1 MNKQLKEERGL
12 TLIEVLAA
20 TVVGT
25 IVILLIGNTLLFG
38 LKQYKNQSEK
48 AQDLTSVT
56 IVAKAVT
63 KDIRKAMSVEIED
76 GDLILEIE
84 DENENE
90 KVIYKFDTEN
100 RIILKNEQDFYTGI
114 ELFKISMSNNKLN
127 LIIKSKD
134 KNGIPEEINT
144 ELYLRK

>member
-114 ELFKISMSNNKLN
+114 ELFKISMSNNKLT
-127 LIIKSKD
+127 LIIKGKD
-134 KNGIPEEINT
+134 KNGTPEEINT

>member
-1 MNKQLKEERGL
+1 MIKQLKEERGL

-20 TVVGT
+20 TVIGS
-25 IVILLIGNTLLFG
+25 IVILLIGNALIFG

-63 KDIRKAMSVEIED
+63 KDIRKATSVEVKD

-84 DENENE
+84 DGIPDIYIFDEESKIIFKNE
-90 KVIYKFDTEN
+90 KELF
-100 RIILKNEQDFYTGI
+100 TGI
-114 ELFKISMSNNKLN
+114 ELFKISMSNNKLT
-127 LIIKSKD
+127 LIIKGKD
-134 KNGIPEEINT
+134 KNGTPEEINT
-144 ELYLRK
+144 ELSLRK

>member
-1 MNKQLKEERGL
+1 MIKQLKEERGL

-20 TVVGT
+20 TVIGS
-25 IVILLIGNTLLFG
+25 IVILLIGNALIFG

-63 KDIRKAMSVEIED
+63 KDIRKATSVEVKD

-84 DENENE
+84 DGIPDIYIFDEESKIIFKNE
-90 KVIYKFDTEN
+90 KELF
-100 RIILKNEQDFYTGI
+100 TGI
-114 ELFKISMSNNKLN
+114 ELFKISMSNNKLT
-127 LIIKSKD
+127 LIIKGKD
-134 KNGIPEEINT
+134 KNGTPEEINT